1 MLIRSLSKLG
11 QITIPLIGG
20 IVGALPSAAQPVLE
34 QATIYNLI
42 NTALINESEADLEDI
57 LFPEDIFQ
65 TEARSRADLLFNEG
79 TIARATANTTFRFQ
93 PGLRRFQLT
102 DGTELFII
110 RPDNGGTI
118 ETPNAQINVPGTAL
132 FVQYDPNA
140 NSTRV
145 GVLTDHPREGV
156 QVANAQGENA
166 VELNGGEIATVT
178 NDDVGSVQQFNLRRF
193 YATSELTA
201 GIGPGCQNQSV
212 VAPAAAQATLSA
224 VCPETLDA
232 LQEQQADFPATIPA
246 AEAPNDNIRGISP
259 PVVGAD
265 EEDFPIRT
273 DRPIEQQELEPI
285 QEPVQEPIEE
295 PVQEPVEE
303 PIEEPVQEPI
313 EEPVE
318 EPVQDSP
325 DGYIP
330 PDIEKPVEE
339 PIEEPIK
346 QQN

>member
-1 MLIRSLSKLG
+1 MVIRSLIKVG
-11 QITIPLIGG
+11 KVIIPLIGG
-20 IVGALPSAAQPVLE
+20 VLGTLPSSAQPVLE

-42 NTALINESEADLEDI
+42 NTALINEREAELEDR

-65 TEARSRADLLFNEG
+65 TEAQSRADLLFNEG

-110 RPDNGGTI
+110 RPGNGGTI

-145 GVLTDHPREGV
+145 GVLTDHSTDGV
-156 QVANAQGENA
+156 QVSNGQGENTVA
-166 VELNGGEIATVT
+166 LNGGEIVTVT
-178 NDDVGSVQQFNLRRF
+178 NDEVGVVQKFNLRRF
-193 YATSELTA
+193 YASSELTT

-212 VAPAAAQATLSA
+212 TAPEAAKVTLNA

-232 LQEQQADFPATIPA
+232 LREQQANFPTTIPA
-246 AEAPNDNIRGISP
+246 AENPNENIRGISP
-259 PVVGAD
+259 PVVGPN
-265 EEDFPIRT
+265 EEDFPIQT

-285 QEPVQEPIEE
+285 QEPIEE
-295 PVQEPVEE
+295 PVQE

-313 EEPVE
+313 EEPV
-318 EPVQDSP
+318 Q
-325 DGYIP
+325 
-330 PDIEKPVEE
+330 EE
-339 PIEEPIK
+339 PIEEPVEEPVK
-346 QQN
+346 